1 MRAVDY
7 VTNGFGGPMGDL
19 ARLAQTPEFQA
30 AAAAANRQSASLPV
44 PQLSIPP
51 DVMIRNVLR
60 DEPESVVNAAIQTYR
75 RFGASGFVR
84 TANFVNALQRTDD
97 AFLSIFPG
105 ALSGQVSGAR
115 FKQIFNGLLNT
126 AASRTGLT
134 PFSSLII
141 QGYREVLAEIPDNYP
156 NALGWWQTRI
166 KNTLPQFMANTYI
179 LNHLSKILP

>member
-7 VTNGFGGPMGDL
+7 VTQGFGAP
-19 ARLAQTPEFQA
+19 
-30 AAAAANRQSASLPV
+30 LPV
-44 PQLSIPP
+44 PQLNIPP
-51 DVMIRNVLR
+51 EVMIVNVLR
-60 DEPESVVNAAIQTYR
+60 DQPESVVNAAIQTYR

-84 TANFVNALQRTDD
+84 TANFVNALKRADD
-97 AFLSIFPG
+97 AFLRMFPG

-141 QGYREVLAEIPDNYP
+141 QGYREHLDEIPDNYP